1 MTTSERGSRLP
12 ERTTSAVTNDQ
23 VESMMRA
30 ARALVGITAA
40 SIMTVDDVVTVP
52 QLRVMMMIATRGA
65 MNLAAVADALQVNP
79 SNASRLVDRLLRIG
93 LVDRREAPTDRRN
106 VALTLTADGQALI
119 DGVIRHRRNAIRR
132 ALRQMTPERRDLLA
146 TVLEDF
152 ATAAGEPAQ
161 GYRQVLI

>member
-1 MTTSERGSRLP
+1 
-12 ERTTSAVTNDQ
+12 
-23 VESMMRA
+23 MRA
-30 ARALVGITAA
+30 SRALVGITAA

-79 SNASRLVDRLLRIG
+79 SNASRLVDRLLKGG

-106 VALTLTADGQALI
+106 IALTLTADGQALI
-119 DGVIRHRRNAIRR
+119 DGVIRHRRTAIRR
-132 ALRQMTPERRDLLA
+132 VLRQMTPERRDLLA

-161 GYRQVLI
+161 EFRQVVV

>member
-1 MTTSERGSRLP
+1 MS
-12 ERTTSAVTNDQ
+12 ERTTTAVTNDQ
-23 VESMMRA
+23 VESVMRA
-30 ARALVGITAA
+30 SRALVGITAA

-79 SNASRLVDRLLRIG
+79 SNASRLVDRLLRVG

-106 VALTLTADGQALI
+106 IALTLTADGQALV

-161 GYRQVLI
+161 EFRQVLV

>member
-1 MTTSERGSRLP
+1 MSERSTVG
-12 ERTTSAVTNDQ
+12 VTNDQ
-23 VESMMRA
+23 VESVMRA
-30 ARALVGITAA
+30 SRALVGITAA

-52 QLRVMMMIATRGA
+52 QLRVMMMIATRGG

-79 SNASRLVDRLLRIG
+79 SNASRLVDRLLKIG
-93 LVDRREAPTDRRN
+93 LVDRRESPTDRRN
-106 VALTLTADGQALI
+106 IALTLTADGQALI

-132 ALRQMTPERRDLLA
+132 ALRQMAPERRDLLA

-161 GYRQVLI
+161 EYGQVLV

>member
-1 MTTSERGSRLP
+1 MS

-23 VESMMRA
+23 VESVMSA

-40 SIMTVDDVVTVP
+40 SILTVDDVVTVP

-79 SNASRLVDRLLRIG
+79 SNASRLVDRLLKVG
-93 LVDRREAPTDRRN
+93 LVDRREAATDRRN
-106 VALTLTADGQALI
+106 IALTLTADGQALI

-132 ALRQMTPERRDLLA
+132 ALRQMAPERRDLLA

-152 ATAAGEPAQ
+152 ASAAGEPAKE
-161 GYRQVLI
+161 YRQVLF